1 MEEDDDVAA
10 AMAEAMG
17 FSSFGG
23 PKSNKR
29 RKFNPSAD
37 AVVDSDS
44 NATSASQAS
53 SNRGGPMSSGS
64 NSTPLG
70 IRAQNKDEIA
80 LDLDNDDD
88 DGESGSAFGAATA
101 IQDTI
106 DEDDPDP
113 EPQYIDTSRP
123 SAPVSEEPGGGLE
136 AKIDSIV
143 GAYHGRPSQPSTVPV
158 FNTSTRGGR
167 GGRGGY
173 QPTRGRDRDQGKKW
187 WEDYYD
193 PTSNVNPW
201 ERLERDQGLKPR
213 GQWMSWEEAK
223 R

>member
-1 MEEDDDVAA
+1 MEDDDAA

-23 PKSNKR
+23 QKSNKR
-29 RKFNPSAD
+29 RKFNPGAD
-37 AVVDSDS
+37 AVVASDPNS
-44 NATSASQAS
+44 TLAMQTSS
-53 SNRGGPMSSGS
+53 SWGGGPMSSGS

-80 LDLDNDDD
+80 LDLDNDDEG
-88 DGESGSAFGAATA
+88 GESGPAIGAAAT
-101 IQDTI
+101 QDTV
-106 DEDDPDP
+106 DKGDLESR
-113 EPQYIDTSRP
+113 YLDTSRP
-123 SAPVSEEPGGGLE
+123 STLVSEEPGDGLQT
-136 AKIDSIV
+136 KIDSIV
-143 GAYHGRPSQPSTVPV
+143 GAYHGGQTQQPSTVPV
-158 FNTSTRGGR
+158 FNPGTRGGGR

-173 QPTRGRDRDQGKKW
+173 QSGRGRDRDQGKKW

-193 PTSNVNPW
+193 PSSNVNPW
-201 ERLERDQGLKPR
+201 ERLEQDRGLKPR